1 MTAVEQEVRSQES
14 GVRSNRAP
22 APTFEDLIVWQKSHA
37 WVWAAYCFS
46 DGFPPREIYGLT
58 SQMRRAATSIPTNVA
73 EGYGRETTGAYIQ
86 FLRVSQG
93 SLKELETL
101 ILLVE
106 KVETLETAKS
116 ELLMSECERVGK
128 MLRNL
133 IRALQAKQTTDR

>member
-1 MTAVEQEVRSQES
+1 VKSYREL
-14 GVRSNRAP
+14 
-22 APTFEDLIVWQKSHA
+22 DVWQVGMALAESCHR
-37 WVWAAYCFS
+37 VTR
-46 DGFPPREIYGLT
+46 DFPQAEIYGLT

>member
-1 MTAVEQEVRSQES
+1 MALAES
-14 GVRSNRAP
+14 CYRVTR
-22 APTFEDLIVWQKSHA
+22 D
-37 WVWAAYCFS
+37 
-46 DGFPPREIYGLT
+46 FPLDENYGLT

-101 ILLVE
+101 ILLAE

-116 ELLMSECERVGK
+116 ELLMNECERVGK